1 MKDIKLKTGSMAKW
15 IVVKCVSG
23 YGTDLISKMKVNEDG
38 TYPVEFKVCGVELD
52 FERFT
57 ERLDKELNEF
67 IDDRAK
73 EILCEKY
80 NNLVREID
88 EIQDALEHHEKLFGE

>member
-1 MKDIKLKTGSMAKW
+1 MNDIKLKAGSMAKW
-15 IVVKCVSG
+15 IIVKCISG
-23 YGTDLISKMKVNEDG
+23 YDTDLISKMKVNNDG
-38 TYPVEFKVCGVELD
+38 TYPVEFKVGGVELD

-57 ERLDKELNEF
+57 ERLDRELNDF
-67 IDDRAK
+67 IDERAR

-88 EIQDALEHHEKLFGE
+88 KIQDVLEHHEKMLSD